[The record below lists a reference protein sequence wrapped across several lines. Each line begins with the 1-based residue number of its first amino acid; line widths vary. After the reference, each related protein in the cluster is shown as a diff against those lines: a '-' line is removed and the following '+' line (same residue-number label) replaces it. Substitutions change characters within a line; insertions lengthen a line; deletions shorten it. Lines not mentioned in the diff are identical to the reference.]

1 MLKALTD
8 VATWTR
14 MKFKPAK
21 SRSFVIKKGK
31 TTVRFKLHI
40 QNEEIASIV
49 KGPIK
54 WLGKWFDAILQDR
67 DNVKMLKNQVEE
79 GLKKI
84 NHYGLSGKFKDWLYQ
99 NSTTTTDMVID
110 AVRSTSSTVE
120 ALERITS
127 RHPRKWLW
135 VPPSFTSIGLYG
147 KSNNLQLPLSSLV
160 EEFKTANTRLVLTLR
175 DSPWRRDC
183 NSNGQEVVSNRDRES
198 GRELPQA

>member
-54 WLGKWFDAILQDR
+54 
-67 DNVKMLKNQVEE
+67 
-79 GLKKI
+79 
-84 NHYGLSGKFKDWLYQ
+84 
-99 NSTTTTDMVID
+99 
-110 AVRSTSSTVE
+110 
-120 ALERITS
+120 
-127 RHPRKWLW
+127 
-135 VPPSFTSIGLYG
+135 
-147 KSNNLQLPLSSLV
+147 
-160 EEFKTANTRLVLTLR
+160 
-175 DSPWRRDC
+175 
-183 NSNGQEVVSNRDRES
+183 
-198 GRELPQA
+198 